1 MLTVTVHK
9 HWYNVITVPAR
20 LGDNVTLNSTLG
32 QGTVSYY
39 QVRIPEGGLTFMV
52 DVNEGKVL
60 VCGSTTDEN
69 PDCRD
74 PSTYSWVC
82 ETEGYCDIY
91 VNNSALTKRRRRQA
105 GGGEVMFVSI
115 EGVERNNTVV
125 FETMMGDETISDGK
139 KKIILGIRCNI
150 RTLLYYIV
158 HAYICII
165 I

>member
-1 MLTVTVHK
+1 M
-9 HWYNVITVPAR
+9 ITVPVR

-32 QGTVSYY
+32 QGKVSYY

-60 VCGSTTDEN
+60 VCGSTMDEN

-91 VNNSALTKRRRRQA
+91 VGNNELMKRRRRQA
-105 GGGEVMFVSI
+105 GGGDVMFVSI
-115 EGVERNNTVV
+115 EGVETNNTVV

-139 KKIILGIRCNI
+139 KI
-150 RTLLYYIV
+150 
-158 HAYICII
+158 HAS
-165 I
+165 